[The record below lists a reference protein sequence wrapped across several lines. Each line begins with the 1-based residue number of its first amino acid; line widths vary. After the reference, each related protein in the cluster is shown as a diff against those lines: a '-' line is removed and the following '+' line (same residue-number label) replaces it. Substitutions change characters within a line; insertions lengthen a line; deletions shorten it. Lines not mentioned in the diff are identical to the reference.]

1 MGKIN
6 NEKLRKKKMERYITV
21 TAYLRYLFY
30 MSFVV
35 SIIAAFLAAKTM
47 EELWVG
53 IFIASM
59 ITFWVLFLLVLPR
72 RIEYIERNS

>member
-21 TAYLRYLFY
+21 TAYLRYFFY

-35 SIIAAFLAAKTM
+35 SIIAAFWAKKTM